1 MFILIC
7 IMGASSSSANSRSR
21 SQSRSQSRTHH
32 SGYKN
37 NWKAN
42 TPNGIER
49 RIMLEKCGKK
59 CLLGPGTSFPVC
71 TRKTCDINHRGVQS
85 AYIRAR
91 EWASITSRK
100 NRSPKNAKLYRRYN
114 DIADR
119 AKRLLKKT
127 HRR

>member
-1 MFILIC
+1 
-7 IMGASSSSANSRSR
+7 MGASSSNANYRSGSRS
-21 SQSRSQSRTHH
+21 SSRSGSR
-32 SGYKN
+32 SAGN
-37 NWKAN
+37 NTKKWKAN
-42 TPNGIER
+42 APDGIER
-49 RIMLEKCGKK
+49 RIMLEDCGKK
-59 CLLGPGTSFPVC
+59 CFLGPGTSFPIC

-100 NRSPKNAKLYRRYN
+100 KRTTKNAKLYRRYN
-114 DIADR
+114 DIATR

>member
-1 MFILIC
+1 
-7 IMGASSSSANSRSR
+7 MGASSSAANSHSHSR
-21 SQSRSQSRTHH
+21 SQSQSQSGTRH

-37 NWKAN
+37 HWKAN
-42 TPNGIER
+42 APNGIER

-59 CLLGPGTSFPVC
+59 CFLGPGTSFPVC

-85 AYIRAR
+85 AYTRAR
-91 EWASITSRK
+91 EWASVTSRK
-100 NRSPKNAKLYRRYN
+100 NRSAKNAKLYRRYN

-119 AKRLLKKT
+119 AKQLLKKT

>member
-1 MFILIC
+1 
-7 IMGASSSSANSRSR
+7 MGASSSSTNSG
-21 SQSRSQSRTHH
+21 SRTQTHTRSHH

-37 NWKAN
+37 HWKDNA
-42 TPNGIER
+42 PNGIER

-59 CLLGPGTSFPVC
+59 CFLGPGTSFPVC

-85 AYIRAR
+85 AYTRAR

-100 NRSPKNAKLYRRYN
+100 HRSAKNAKLYRRYN
-114 DIADR
+114 DIATR